1 MPLCAPQV
9 VAKPAY
15 LRDVV
20 GDDGGGDFIHFKAA
34 VGFGDFDAAQ
44 SQFASLLQQIARNRE
59 ILVLNFFRVGQDF
72 VDGEFFRR
80 LPDQLVLFGEIF
92 GRENFVGAAG
102 FEQEAAA
109 GDFGVGSA
117 VVAAIRTFQPR
128 RALRLTKEILSAKRL
143 RITL

>member
-20 GDDGGGDFIHFKAA
+20 GDDGGGDFVHFEAA
-34 VGFGDFDAAQ
+34 VGFGNFDAAQ
-44 SQFASLLQQIARNRE
+44 AQFAGLFQQIARDGE
-59 ILVLNFFRVGQDF
+59 IFVLDLLGVGQDF

-92 GRENFVGAAG
+92 GSEYFIGTAG

-109 GDFGVGSA
+109 GDFGVGS
-117 VVAAIRTFQPR
+117 VVVVDIY
-128 RALRLTKEILSAKRL
+128 L
-143 RITL
+143 